1 MGGKKKLNSRS
12 NTGNQEGNYTQNE
25 PPDPPDPPD
34 RATRSRTRAKM
45 EGADESTTQTDD
57 ARPPSAE
64 RSDTRTTSEV
74 EETPSRQTSLRED
87 TPAEDLAPIARN
99 TNKGKGKYIPPNSED
114 DHDALLSPQGYER
127 PRTSTTDHILN
138 LTSIPTSARYSSTL
152 HSPIEIDD
160 SPRWIKM
167 MISELGKVIVTMSRE
182 TERHK
187 ERYRK
192 EMRNIFKEIAE
203 QMDRCE
209 ERHQSDLHDILRMFS
224 EENSKRECRFY
235 ADLLNQQGRAS
246 AEINVANAM
255 NTEFLRGLQEAML
268 GVIVTT
274 IQQRQGINV

>member
-1 MGGKKKLNSRS
+1 
-12 NTGNQEGNYTQNE
+12 
-25 PPDPPDPPD
+25 
-34 RATRSRTRAKM
+34 
-45 EGADESTTQTDD
+45 
-57 ARPPSAE
+57 
-64 RSDTRTTSEV
+64 
-74 EETPSRQTSLRED
+74 
-87 TPAEDLAPIARN
+87 
-99 TNKGKGKYIPPNSED
+99 
-114 DHDALLSPQGYER
+114 
-127 PRTSTTDHILN
+127 
-138 LTSIPTSARYSSTL
+138 
-152 HSPIEIDD
+152 
-160 SPRWIKM
+160 

-182 TERHK
+182 TEWHK

-246 AEINVANAM
+246 AEINVANAT